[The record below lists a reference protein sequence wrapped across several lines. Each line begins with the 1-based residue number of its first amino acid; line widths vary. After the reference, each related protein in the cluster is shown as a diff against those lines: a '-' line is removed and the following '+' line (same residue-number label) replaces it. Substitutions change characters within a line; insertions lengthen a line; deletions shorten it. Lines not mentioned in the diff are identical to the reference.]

1 MKSRM
6 NTVVGR
12 VLLATS
18 AFAASALTASMSVA
32 AASGPTLYDRIGGEA
47 KMRAT
52 MHEFVL
58 IMESDDRINF
68 TFANTDLKKFEQLL
82 FEQLCN
88 ITGGGCK
95 YTGRD
100 MYTAHAKL
108 NITNAEFN
116 ALAEDLYEAFDR
128 VHVPYRYQN
137 QVVALLAPMQK
148 DVVKDHVVP
157 QDTAPPPAG
166 K

>member
-1 MKSRM
+1 MKLFLGCLCLVA
-6 NTVVGR
+6 T
-12 VLLATS
+12 LAGGS
-18 AFAASALTASMSVA
+18 AALAGPGA
-32 AASGPTLYDRIGGEA
+32 PTLFETIGGEA
-47 KMRAT
+47 KLRAA

-58 IMESDDRINF
+58 IIESDDRINF

-82 FEQLCN
+82 YEQFCN
-88 ITGGGCK
+88 ITQGGCQ

-116 ALAEDLYEAFDR
+116 ALTEDLYEAFDR
-128 VHVPYRYQN
+128 VHIPYRLQN
-137 QVVALLAPMQK
+137 KVVAMLAPMQH
-148 DVVKDHVVP
+148 DVVKDHVVS
-157 QDTAPPPAG
+157 QDPAVAKPTG

>member
-1 MKSRM
+1 MSSVLQ
-6 NTVVGR
+6 TVVGCA
-12 VLLATS
+12 LLAVS
-18 AFAASALTASMSVA
+18 A
-32 AASGPTLYDRIGGEA
+32 AAVARNGPTLYDRIGGES

-52 MHEFVL
+52 VHEFVL

-88 ITGGGCK
+88 ITDGGCK

-100 MYTAHAKL
+100 MYTSHAKL
-108 NITNAEFN
+108 NITNAMFN
-116 ALAEDLYEAFDR
+116 ALAEDLYAASDR
-128 VHVPYRYQN
+128 EHVPYRLQN
-137 QVVALLAPMQK
+137 KVVALLAPMQR
-148 DVVKDHVVP
+148 DVVKDHLVP
-157 QDTAPPPAG
+157 QDSPPKP

>member
-1 MKSRM
+1 MSSRIK
-6 NTVVGR
+6 TVFGCL
-12 VLLATS
+12 LLA
-18 AFAASALTASMSVA
+18 AGASALAQGGG
-32 AASGPTLYDRIGGEA
+32 SGPTLYDRIGGES
-47 KMRAT
+47 KLRAT

-68 TFANTDLKKFEQLL
+68 TFANTDLKK

-128 VHVPYRYQN
+128 VHVPYRLQN
-137 QVVALLAPMQK
+137 KVVALLAPMQP

-157 QDTAPPPAG
+157 QETAPPA
-166 K
+166 KK

>member
-1 MKSRM
+1 MRLRL
-6 NTVVGR
+6 GC
-12 VLLATS
+12 LGLAVFIAAGS
-18 AFAASALTASMSVA
+18 AAPAGSAGLTLFES
-32 AASGPTLYDRIGGEA
+32 IGGEA
-47 KMRAT
+47 RLRAAV
-52 MHEFVL
+52 HEFVL

-82 FEQLCN
+82 YEQLCN
-88 ITGGGCK
+88 LTQGGCQ

-116 ALAEDLYEAFDR
+116 ALAEDLYEALDR
-128 VHVPYRYQN
+128 VHVPYRLQN
-137 QVVALLAPMQK
+137 EVVAMLAPMQH
-148 DVVKDHVVP
+148 DVVKDHPVS
-157 QDTAPPPAG
+157 QDPAVAKPTG

>member
-1 MKSRM
+1 MSSRIK
-6 NTVVGR
+6 TVFGCL
-12 VLLATS
+12 LLA
-18 AFAASALTASMSVA
+18 AGASAPAGGGT
-32 AASGPTLYDRIGGEA
+32 GPTLYDRIGGES

-52 MHEFVL
+52 VHEFVL
-58 IMESDDRINF
+58 IIESDDRINF
-68 TFANTDLKKFEQLL
+68 TFANTDLKKFERLL

-88 ITGGGCK
+88 ITDGGCE

-100 MYTAHAKL
+100 MYTSHAKL

-128 VHVPYRYQN
+128 VHVPYRLQN
-137 QVVALLAPMQK
+137 KVVALLAPMQR

-157 QDTAPPPAG
+157 QETPPT

>member
-1 MKSRM
+1 MASHIKA
-6 NTVVGR
+6 VCGC
-12 VLLATS
+12 LLL
-18 AFAASALTASMSVA
+18 AASASVQA
-32 AASGPTLYDRIGGEA
+32 QGGGSGPTLYDRIGGES
-47 KMRAT
+47 KLRAT

-128 VHVPYRYQN
+128 VHVPYRLQN
-137 QVVALLAPMQK
+137 KVVALLAPMQP

-157 QDTAPPPAG
+157 QETAPPT
-166 K
+166 KK

>member
-1 MKSRM
+1 MPSPMRLWL
-6 NTVVGR
+6 GC
-12 VLLATS
+12 LGLA
-18 AFAASALTASMSVA
+18 ACIAAGNAARAESGGLT
-32 AASGPTLYDRIGGEA
+32 LFDRLGGEA
-47 KMRAT
+47 KLRAT
-52 MHEFVL
+52 VHEFVL

-82 FEQLCN
+82 YEQLCN
-88 ITGGGCK
+88 LTQGGCP

-128 VHVPYRYQN
+128 VHVPYRLQN
-137 QVVALLAPMQK
+137 KVVAMLAPMQH
-148 DVVKDHVVP
+148 DVVKDHPVS
-157 QDTAPPPAG
+157 QNPAVA